1 MTDYRYT
8 QNRDLSWLR
17 FNERVLQEARDTSV
31 PLLERLRFVTIF
43 SSNLDEFFMIR
54 MGSTY
59 DLGLHQ
65 PEHIDNKSGLKP
77 MEIFNL
83 VLQRVHPLLQQMDE
97 IFHEVEYS
105 LEQYECKRLT
115 FRNWTDLDRK
125 YARHF
130 FRQNVLPVLS
140 PQILD
145 SRHPFPHVPNKV
157 LHLCVELREVD
168 KSKKKGATV
177 FGMIPVPEFLP
188 RMILLPGPT
197 LRYLLLEE
205 IILEYAT
212 EAFPFYEIL
221 DKSIFCLTRNA
232 DLSIDELE
240 LNPLEDYKE
249 QMRTILKRR
258 SRLAPIRLEVQY
270 RTNANNIVRYLMKQ
284 WNLKDQQV
292 YYQQAPLTFNYLAQ
306 LMEKVPVKH
315 KVRFLYPAYTPQYPT
330 DWNPQESKIR
340 QVMAADRLLYFP
352 YDSLEPFLQLIKEAS
367 EDSTVLSIKIA
378 IYRLANR
385 SRLVEYL
392 LSAVEHGKEVLVLVE
407 LRARFDE
414 ANNINWTEILED
426 GGCKVIYGLE
436 NFKAHAKLC
445 LITRQERDK
454 IQYITQIGTGNY
466 NEKTV
471 HLYTDLSLFTADQ
484 TIGEDTN
491 RFFANM
497 NIGNL
502 EGQYEALLVA
512 PHKMK
517 STLLTLIEQEIQKVR
532 QGKYGFIGIKANS
545 LSERD
550 LLDKLSEA
558 SQAGVKIQLMIRGI
572 CCLLPGIPRFTE
584 NIEIRSIVGRF
595 LEHPRIYI
603 FGTGDTREILIG
615 SADGMTRN
623 LNYRVEIL
631 CPVKS
636 RNLQQQILHYW
647 DVMWQDNRKVRF
659 MQQDG
664 SLLPYTN
671 SLAEPINAQEVF
683 MEEAQ
688 KRSTPSFSKGEGLLR
703 SVRKIIRTNTW
714 K

>member
-1 MTDYRYT
+1 MADYRYT

-17 FNERVLQEARDTSV
+17 FNERVLQEARDNTV

-59 DLGLHQ
+59 DLGLNQ

-77 MEIFNL
+77 MDLFNL
-83 VLQRVHPLLQQMDE
+83 VLQKVHPLLQQMDE

-105 LEQYECKRLT
+105 LEQYDCKRLT
-115 FRNWTDLDRK
+115 FRNWNDLDRK

-145 SRHPFPHVPNKV
+145 SRHPFPHVPNKA
-157 LHLCVELREVD
+157 LHLCVELREAD
-168 KSKKKGATV
+168 KPKKKGAIV
-177 FGMIPVPEFLP
+177 FGMIPIPEFLP
-188 RMILLPGPT
+188 RMILLPGPA
-197 LRYLLLEE
+197 LRYMLLEE

-212 EAFPFYEIL
+212 EAFPFYEVL

-232 DLSIDELE
+232 DLSIDEME
-240 LNPLEDYKE
+240 LNPMEDYKE
-249 QMRTILKRR
+249 QMRTILKKR
-258 SRLAPIRLEVQY
+258 SRMAPIRLEVQY
-270 RTNANNIVRYLMKQ
+270 RTNADNIVRYLMKQ

-292 YYQQAPLTFNYLAQ
+292 YYQQAPLTFSYLTQ

-315 KVRFLYPAYTPQYPT
+315 RVRFLYPPYTPQYPT
-330 DWNPQESKIR
+330 DWDPQESKIR
-340 QVMAADRLLYFP
+340 QVLAADRLLYFP

-367 EDSTVLSIKIA
+367 EDPTVISIKIA

-414 ANNINWTEILED
+414 ANNINWTEILEE

-454 IQYITQIGTGNY
+454 LQYITQIGTGNY

-471 HLYTDLSLFTADQ
+471 HLYTDLSLLTADPV
-484 TIGEDTN
+484 IGEDAN

-497 NIGNL
+497 SIGNL
-502 EGQYEALLVA
+502 DGHYTSLLVA
-512 PHKMK
+512 PNEIKPA
-517 STLLTLIEQEIQKVR
+517 LLKLIDLEIQKAK
-532 QGKYGFIGIKANS
+532 QGQYGFIGIKANS

-550 LLDKLSEA
+550 LLDKLAEA
-558 SQAGVKIQLMIRGI
+558 SQAGVIIQLMIRGI
-572 CCLLPGIPRFTE
+572 CCLLPGIPHATE

-603 FGTGDTREILIG
+603 FGVGEDREVLLG
-615 SADGMTRN
+615 SSDGMTRN

-631 CPVKS
+631 CPVKA
-636 RNLQQQILHYW
+636 RNLQQKILHYW
-647 DVMWQDNRKVRF
+647 DVMWQDNRKVRI
-659 MQQDG
+659 MQPDG
-664 SLLPYTN
+664 SLLSYAS
-671 SLAEPINAQEVF
+671 SLAEPVNAQEVF
-683 MEEAQ
+683 MKEALQ
-688 KRSTPSFSKGEGLLR
+688 REALALSQNKGLFKIM
-703 SVRKIIRTNTW
+703 RKFIE
-714 K
+714 KLPK